1 MEIVRQPIVV
11 VMGHVDH
18 GKTSLLDS
26 IRNTSVQKREKGA
39 ITQHIGASEVPVEVI
54 KNIGKGLLEKMK
66 FNLKIPGLLFIDTP
80 GHEAFTNL
88 RKRGGSI
95 ADIAILVVDATQ
107 GFQPQ
112 TIEAINILKEYK
124 TPFIVAM
131 NKVDL
136 VYGWKKKNT
145 KSIMESISQQTP
157 QVQEDL
163 DNKIYNVVGKLG
175 ELGFNSDRYDRVL
188 DFTKEIG
195 IIPVSAHTNEGLI
208 EILIMISA
216 LAQKYLE
223 NNLKTDQESKG
234 KSSILE
240 VKEVQ
245 GLGTTLDCILYNG
258 KLSVGDKIA
267 FATLDGVNV
276 TTIRALLKPKP
287 LDEMRDPKDK
297 FANIEN
303 VRAASGVKI
312 VAPNLEGALPGS
324 ELITIESEKDEEI
337 NSLKN
342 EMNSIL
348 KFTAGGDGIT
358 IRADTLGSLEAGIRL
373 LQNEGIRVGRV
384 NIGNVTRKDVIETC
398 AVRESNPLNAVIL
411 AFNVKVQKDVEQFA
425 KENKIPI
432 FNDNVIYLLIEKYTK
447 WKEEM
452 LQEEKKNVFEKLQ
465 PIGRIKIIP
474 NCCFRINKP
483 AIFGVKVEVGRI
495 KKGTDLINERGEII
509 GKIKGIQVDKTSKDE
524 AVAGN
529 EAAISVDG
537 PTFGRDIVAGIT
549 LYTYV
554 HKREG
559 EMYLDKYSSQLK
571 EDEIQLL
578 LYILRITKQRVIK

>member
-39 ITQHIGASEVPVEVI
+39 ITQHIGASEVPIEVI
-54 KNIGKGLLEKMK
+54 TTIGKSMLDKMK

-112 TIEAINILKEYK
+112 TVEAINILKEYK

-136 VYGWKKKNT
+136 IYGWKPKKT
-145 KSIMESISQQTP
+145 KSIMESITQQTP

-175 ELGFNSDRYDRVL
+175 ELGFNSDRYDRVI

-195 IIPVSAHTNEGLI
+195 IIPVSAHTSEGLI
-208 EILIMISA
+208 EIIIMISA

-223 NNLKTDQESKG
+223 NNLKTDQESRG
-234 KSSILE
+234 RASILE
-240 VKEVQ
+240 VKEVI

-258 KLSVGDKIA
+258 KLDVGDKIA
-267 FATLDGVNV
+267 FTTLNGINT

-297 FANIEN
+297 FSNIHK
-303 VRAASGVKI
+303 VSAACGVKI
-312 VAPNLEGALPGS
+312 VAPGMEGALPGS
-324 ELITIESEKDEEI
+324 ELITYENEDDEEI
-337 NSLKN
+337 KKLKH
-342 EMNSIL
+342 EMASIL
-348 KFTAGGDGIT
+348 SFTAGGDGVT
-358 IRADTLGSLEAGIRL
+358 VKADTLGSLEAAIRL
-373 LQNEGIRVGRV
+373 LSNEGITVGRV
-384 NIGNVTRKDVIETC
+384 GIGNVTKKDINETC
-398 AVRESNPLNAVIL
+398 AVRERSPLNAVIL

-432 FNDNVIYLLIEKYTK
+432 FTDSVIYLLVEKLTK
-447 WKEEM
+447 WKAEM

-465 PIGRIKIIP
+465 PIGKIKILP

-483 AIFGVKVEVGRI
+483 AIFGVKVEIGKI
-495 KKGTDLINERGEII
+495 KKGADLINEKGEII

-537 PTFGRDIVAGIT
+537 PTFGRDIIVGMN

-554 HKREG
+554 HKKEG
-559 EMYLDKYSSQLK
+559 EMYLEKYASQLK
-571 EDEIQLL
+571 EEEKQLL
-578 LYILRITKQRVIK
+578 LYILRITKQKVI

>member
-18 GKTSLLDS
+18 GKTSLLDA
-26 IRNTSVQKREKGA
+26 IRDTSVQRREKGA
-39 ITQHIGASEVPVEVI
+39 ITQHIGASEVPVEII
-54 KNIGKGLLEKMK
+54 KNFGKPLLEKMK

-95 ADIAILVVDATQ
+95 ADIAILVVDATH

-136 VYGWKKKNT
+136 IYGWKSKNT
-145 KSIMESISQQTP
+145 KSIMESIAQQTP
-157 QVQEDL
+157 QIQEEL
-163 DNKIYNVVGKLG
+163 DKRVYNVVSKLG

-195 IIPVSAHTNEGLI
+195 IIPVSAKTSEGLI

-223 NNLKTDQESKG
+223 NNLKTNLESKG

-245 GLGTTLDCILYNG
+245 GLGTTLDCILYSG

-267 FATLDGVNV
+267 FITLEGVKN
-276 TTIRALLKPKP
+276 TTVRALLKPKP
-287 LDEMRDPKDK
+287 LDEMREPKDK
-297 FANIEN
+297 FANIES
-303 VRAASGVKI
+303 VKAASGVKI

-324 ELITIESEKDEEI
+324 ELITIEDENDEEI
-337 NSLKN
+337 NTLKS
-342 EMNSIL
+342 EMASIL
-348 KFTAGGDGIT
+348 SLSEGGDGIT
-358 IRADTLGSLEAGIRL
+358 LKADTLGSLEASIRL
-373 LQNEGIRVGRV
+373 LQRENITVGRV
-384 NIGNVTRKDVIETC
+384 NIGNVTRKDVVE
-398 AVRESNPLNAVIL
+398 ASSLKERNPYNAVIL
-411 AFNVKVQKDVEQFA
+411 AFNVKIPRDVETFA

-432 FNDNVIYLLIEKYTK
+432 FSDSVVYLLIEKYTK

-452 LQEEKKNVFEKLQ
+452 KEDEKKNVYEKLQ
-465 PIGRIKIIP
+465 PIGRVKVLP
-474 NCCFRINKP
+474 NCCFRVNKP
-483 AIFGVKVEVGRI
+483 AIFGVKVELGKI
-495 KKGTDLINERGEII
+495 KKGTDLINERGIII
-509 GKIKGIQVDKTSKDE
+509 GKIKGIQVDKVSKDE
-524 AVAGN
+524 AVAGD

-537 PTFGRDIVAGIT
+537 ATFGKEVITGIN

-559 EMYLDKYSSQLK
+559 DLYLDKYSSQLN
-571 EDEIQLL
+571 EEEIQLL
-578 LYILRITKQRVIK
+578 LHILRITKQRVIR

>member
-26 IRNTSVQKREKGA
+26 IRNTRVQKREKGA
-39 ITQHIGASEVPVEVI
+39 ITQHIGASEVPVEI
-54 KNIGKGLLEKMK
+54 INTFGKSLLEKMK

-136 VYGWKKKNT
+136 IYGWKDKKT
-145 KSIMESISQQTP
+145 KSIMESINQQTP
-157 QVQEDL
+157 QVKDDL

-175 ELGFNSDRYDRVL
+175 ELGFNSDRYDRVV

-216 LAQKYLE
+216 LAQKFLE

-234 KSSILE
+234 RSSILE

-258 KLSVGDKIA
+258 NLKVGDKIA
-267 FATLDGVNV
+267 FSTLNGVTI

-297 FANIEN
+297 FVNIQN
-303 VRAASGVKI
+303 VKAASGVKI

-324 ELITIESEKDEEI
+324 ELITIENEEDEEI

-342 EMNSIL
+342 EMASIL
-348 KFTAGGDGIT
+348 SFTAGGDGVT
-358 IRADTLGSLEAGIRL
+358 VRADTLGSLEAGIRL

-384 NIGNVTRKDVIETC
+384 NIGNVTRNDVNETS
-398 AVRESNPLNAVIL
+398 AVRERNPMNAVIL
-411 AFNVKVQKDVEQFA
+411 AFNVKVNKDVETFA

-432 FNDNVIYLLIEKYTK
+432 FSDSVIYLLVEKYTK
-447 WKEEM
+447 WKEEK
-452 LQEEKKNVFEKLQ
+452 LSEDKKNVFEKLQ
-465 PIGRIKIIP
+465 PIGKIKVLP
-474 NCCFRINKP
+474 NCCFRMNKP
-483 AIFGVKVEVGRI
+483 AIFGVKIETGKI
-495 KKGTDLINERGEII
+495 KKGTELINERGEKI

-524 AVAGN
+524 AEKGN
-529 EAAISVDG
+529 EAAISVEG
-537 PTFGRDIVAGIT
+537 PSFGKEVVSGIN
-549 LYTYV
+549 LYTFV
-554 HKREG
+554 HKKEG
-559 EMYLDKYSSQLK
+559 ELYLNKYSSQLK
-571 EDEIQLL
+571 EEEIQLL
-578 LYILRITKQRVIK
+578 LHILRITKQKVMR

>member
-39 ITQHIGASEVPVEVI
+39 ITQHIGASEVPIEI
-54 KNIGKGLLEKMK
+54 INTIGKSMLEKMK

-95 ADIAILVVDATQ
+95 SDIAILVVDATQ

-136 VYGWKKKNT
+136 IYGWKNKNT
-145 KSIMESISQQTP
+145 KSIMESITQQNP

-163 DNKIYNVVGKLG
+163 DNKIYNIVGKLG
-175 ELGFNSDRYDRVL
+175 ELGFNSDRFDRVL

-234 KSSILE
+234 KASILE

-258 KLSVGDKIA
+258 QVNVGDKIA
-267 FATLDGVNV
+267 YTTLEGVKITN
-276 TTIRALLKPKP
+276 IRALLKPKP

-297 FANIEN
+297 FSNIHT
-303 VRAASGVKI
+303 VRAASGIKI

-324 ELITIESEKDEEI
+324 ELLIVDNENDEEI
-337 NSLKN
+337 KSLKN
-342 EMNSIL
+342 EMASIL
-348 KFTAGGDGIT
+348 SFTAGGDGVT
-358 IRADTLGSLEAGIRL
+358 LKADTLGSLEAGIRL
-373 LQNEGIRVGRV
+373 LTNEGIRVGRV
-384 NIGNVTRKDVIETC
+384 NIGNVTRKDIIETC
-398 AVRESNPLNAVIL
+398 AVRERNPLNAVIL
-411 AFNVKVQKDVEQFA
+411 AFNVKIQKDVEQFA

-432 FNDNVIYLLIEKYTK
+432 FTDNVIYLLIEKYTK
-447 WKEEM
+447 WKEGM

-465 PIGRIKIIP
+465 PIGKIKIIP

-483 AIFGVKVEVGRI
+483 AIFGVKVEVGKIR
-495 KKGTDLINERGEII
+495 KGADLINEKGEVV

-529 EAAISVDG
+529 EAAISVEG
-537 PTFGRDIVAGIT
+537 PTFGRDIIAGMN
-549 LYTYV
+549 LYTFV
-554 HKREG
+554 HKKEG
-559 EMYLDKYSSQLK
+559 EMYLEKYASQLK
-571 EDEIQLL
+571 EEEIQLL
-578 LYILRITKQRVIK
+578 LYILRITKQKVIV

>member
-1 MEIVRQPIVV
+1 
-11 VMGHVDH
+11 
-18 GKTSLLDS
+18 L
-26 IRNTSVQKREKGA
+26 N
-39 ITQHIGASEVPVEVI
+39 
-54 KNIGKGLLEKMK
+54 
-66 FNLKIPGLLFIDTP
+66 
-80 GHEAFTNL
+80 
-88 RKRGGSI
+88 
-95 ADIAILVVDATQ
+95 
-107 GFQPQ
+107 
-112 TIEAINILKEYK
+112 
-124 TPFIVAM
+124 
-131 NKVDL
+131 
-136 VYGWKKKNT
+136 
-145 KSIMESISQQTP
+145 
-157 QVQEDL
+157 
-163 DNKIYNVVGKLG
+163 
-175 ELGFNSDRYDRVL
+175 
-188 DFTKEIG
+188 
-195 IIPVSAHTNEGLI
+195 
-208 EILIMISA
+208 
-216 LAQKYLE
+216 
-223 NNLKTDQESKG
+223 
-234 KSSILE
+234 
-240 VKEVQ
+240 
-245 GLGTTLDCILYNG
+245 
-258 KLSVGDKIA
+258 VGDKIA
-267 FATLDGVNV
+267 FATLDGVNI

-297 FANIEN
+297 FANIQS

-324 ELITIESEKDEEI
+324 ELITIENENDEEI

-348 KFTAGGDGIT
+348 KFTSGGDGLT
-358 IRADTLGSLEAGIRL
+358 VRADTLGSLEAGIRL

-384 NIGNVTRKDVIETC
+384 NIGNVTKKDVVETC

-537 PTFGRDIVAGIT
+537 PTFGKDIVAGIT

-559 EMYLDKYSSQLK
+559 ELYLDKYASQLK

-578 LYILRITKQRVIK
+578 FHILRITKQKVIR